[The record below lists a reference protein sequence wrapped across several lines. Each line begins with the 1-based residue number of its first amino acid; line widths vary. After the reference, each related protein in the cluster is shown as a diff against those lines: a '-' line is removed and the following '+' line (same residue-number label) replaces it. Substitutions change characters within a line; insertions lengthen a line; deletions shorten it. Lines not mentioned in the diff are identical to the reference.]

1 MASSGDDGCVRLWK
15 GNVMN
20 KEFLITECI
29 LCVNEN
35 LNKGNVI
42 ETILMLILGMLS
54 TEANFVVW
62 LNEYWYE
69 GNTWTLIF
77 SSTTHYVQGWSTLIL
92 IQSFFLSANYLN
104 NWKCIT
110 VLRGDGT
117 SGPMSGP
124 SMSGSI
130 MNGQDPKTSP
140 AAFKS
145 QTSWY
150 TW

>member
-92 IQSFFLSANYLN
+92 IQYFSYQPTIL
-104 NWKCIT
+104 T
-110 VLRGDGT
+110 T
-117 SGPMSGP
+117 
-124 SMSGSI
+124 GSV
-130 MNGQDPKTSP
+130 
-140 AAFKS
+140 
-145 QTSWY
+145 
-150 TW
+150 